1 MKTSE
6 IEAELK
12 SLASTVGTHRD
23 YERYKAILN
32 QVCAPNTD
40 KEELMNGMKVFID
53 AVVQESVSLV
63 VSRQL
68 LTEVAKLI
76 CGMAAEEL
84 KVLAQYTLQKVQ
96 PRVISFEDQVASI
109 RQSLADVFERENRY
123 RDAAQALTG
132 IPLETGQRQY
142 PPEYKFQT
150 YITIARL
157 YLLES
162 DVDQAEAFLNRASL
176 IQSEARTPALALAY
190 KRCHARLLDLKLKCV
205 DAAGRYYELSHRGEP
220 RATALESAVICTVL
234 AGAGQQRSRMLG
246 TLYKDERCARLCC
259 FNVLEKMHLERIIE
273 KTDLQVFQT
282 LLLPH
287 HRSATVDGSSLLE
300 RAITEHNM
308 LAASRVYT
316 NIRFDALGELLQIG
330 AEKAETVSSKM
341 ISEGRMEGYIDQI
354 EGTLHFS
361 GGSVL
366 PRWDRQIESACQQL
380 NGVVELIKRGEPQWC
395 TAQGVV

>member
-1 MKTSE
+1 MRAAA
-6 IEAELK
+6 IEAELQN
-12 SLASTVGTHRD
+12 LASTVGTHKD
-23 YERYKAILN
+23 YERYKEILN
-32 QVCAPNTD
+32 QVCAPNTEKD
-40 KEELMNGMKVFID
+40 ELMTGMKIFID

-68 LTEVAKLI
+68 LTEIAKLI
-76 CGMAAEEL
+76 CGMAPEEL

-109 RQSLADVFERENRY
+109 RQSLADVFEREHRY

-142 PPEYKFQT
+142 TPEYKFQT
-150 YITIARL
+150 YITVARL
-157 YLLES
+157 FLMES
-162 DVDQAEAFLNRASL
+162 DVDQAEAYLNRASL
-176 IQSEARTPALALAY
+176 IQAEHRTAALSLAY

-205 DAAGRYYELSHRGEP
+205 EAAGRYYELSHRGEG
-220 RATALESAVICTVL
+220 RARALESAVICTVL

-246 TLYKDERCARLCC
+246 TLYRDERCARLGC
-259 FNVLEKMHLERIIE
+259 FTVLEKMTLERIIARE
-273 KTDLQVFQT
+273 DLGVLSA

-287 HRSATVDGSSLLE
+287 HTSATVDGSTLLD

-316 NIRFDALGELLQIG
+316 NIRFEALGELLQIG
-330 AEKAETVSSKM
+330 AAKAETVSSKM

-361 GGSVL
+361 GRSVL
-366 PRWDRQIESACQQL
+366 PRWDRQIESTCQQL
-380 NGVVELIKRGEPQWC
+380 NGVIELVKRGEPAWC
-395 TAQGVV
+395 AAEGVV